1 MIACNYLC
9 NDDLQS
15 FPMINL
21 IDLIILISV
30 TAPARLQ
37 QFNKHS
43 NCGWSVKRTQLLSRR
58 VFFPQPE
65 SSTHASQ
72 HPKRYMTLAGYAGD
86 GNCRLFMIVLH
97 VFDGPLFYLVSVMMH
112 NLPESVHFPL

>member
-1 MIACNYLC
+1 
-9 NDDLQS
+9 
-15 FPMINL
+15 MINL

-58 VFFPQPE
+58 VFFPHPE
-65 SSTHASQ
+65 SFTHASQ
-72 HPKRYMTLAGYAGD
+72 HPKRYMTLAGDAGD
-86 GNCRLFMIVLH
+86 GNAA
-97 VFDGPLFYLVSVMMH
+97 YS
-112 NLPESVHFPL
+112 